1 MQVIKHISQTCL
13 LMDVKEHLVVS
24 VKEFTDT
31 KGRVFNEIHNM
42 ILPKKIVLLG
52 PKISQGCQRY
62 RAASKPI

>member
-1 MQVIKHISQTCL
+1 
-13 LMDVKEHLVVS
+13 MDVKEHLAAS

-31 KGRVFNEIHNM
+31 KGRVFNEIQNM

-62 RAASKPI
+62 GAASKPI